1 MVSALAAGL
10 CILMAAC
17 WFVAGTF
24 PLAASPQVV
33 NDDAGVSVDVGGAT
47 LLHRAPVAYPSA
59 AREKRVQGVV
69 VVQARLDA
77 SGNVADA
84 QVQSGPE
91 ELRNAALSSV
101 LQWHFA
107 HEASGNTKQVT
118 IAFTLP
124 KSSAPPVAGPST
136 AVTVA
141 PPPFPPATAG
151 GTPRPTLTL
160 KSIAVIGLSDESR
173 SELLSRLPV
182 REGDVINSG
191 QVSKIAQ
198 AVREFDQHLTWQV
211 RPSGS
216 NGEATLTILTAPSTA
231 RTAATVAD
239 PGAQPLRIGGNIQST
254 KLISQPRPI
263 YPPEA
268 KAARVQGKVQLSA
281 VIGTDGAVK
290 TLDVISGDALLVPA
304 ALDAVKQWVYQ
315 PTLLNGNPVEVQTQI
330 DVNFT
335 LSQ

>member
-1 MVSALAAGL
+1 
-10 CILMAAC
+10 
-17 WFVAGTF
+17 
-24 PLAASPQVV
+24 
-33 NDDAGVSVDVGGAT
+33 
-47 LLHRAPVAYPSA
+47 VAYPVA

-69 VVQARLDA
+69 VVQVRVDG

-91 ELRNAALSSV
+91 ELRRSALESV

-107 HEASGNTKQVT
+107 HEAAGNARQVT

-124 KSSAPPVAGPST
+124 KTGTSPVAGPST

-141 PPPFPPATAG
+141 PPPFPPGASDS
-151 GTPRPTLTL
+151 TPRPALTL
-160 KSIAVIGLSDESR
+160 KSIAVIGLSDEAR
-173 SELLSRLPV
+173 TELLSRLPV
-182 REGDVINSG
+182 HQGDTINSG

-198 AVREFDQHLTWQV
+198 AVRDFDEHLSYQL
-211 RPSGS
+211 RPAAA
-216 NGEATLTILTAPSTA
+216 GEAMLTIVAPNPSILPERRNAEGDVT
-231 RTAATVAD
+231 R
-239 PGAQPLRIGGNIQST
+239 LKIGGNMQST
-254 KLISQPRPI
+254 KLVSQPRPI

-268 KAARVQGKVQLSA
+268 KAARIQGVVQLSA
-281 VIGTDGAVK
+281 VIATDGTIKNLEV
-290 TLDVISGDALLVPA
+290 LSGHPLLVPA
-304 ALDAVKQWVYQ
+304 ALESVKQWVYQ